1 MINKVL
7 ENQNLL
13 KLLFSFSIL
22 LIFLDSYQVLNTP
35 LSWVGNLLL
44 TLICLIIFRKEKMKF
59 NLLFFIIVFVTL
71 LPTIFSLFTMTY
83 NFVNLNYLGIRL
95 FSYLG
100 FILVFFVII
109 NFGYKEAIVES
120 LKIIFYLISI
130 MSIYFFIAQIFNI
143 PEPIRNR
150 PGTGILGFDIQT
162 TFWSSG
168 SHRMLGTFREPVFL
182 VSLLFPSFIVLHYKT
197 KNNFLFY
204 LLSGIIFGLTKSELS
219 LLLIFAIT
227 IVDIFLKNFKL
238 KNLIFFIS
246 YFLFFILPIQE
257 CDISPSNIEC
267 PNEDLSGTIE
277 EIVELDIAKDT
288 NELSNVE
295 NDIDNQ
301 ESNLTSLLNENRERL
316 DIISFTT
323 NRIFENT
330 GYGFLSINKVYT
342 EYLDQEVSHKM
353 YLTNRTLPKYLKVQY
368 LSDSFGT
375 GRYFLTYEIVN
386 IQNNFLFN
394 FFSIGMFYLILNILV
409 IIFSFQKNFS
419 HGLKVFLLL
428 ISIGLGSMED
438 LLPLFGLYLSL
449 MFTMEL
455 NES

>member
-1 MINKVL
+1 MINKVF

-13 KLLFSFSIL
+13 KLLFSFAIL

-44 TLICLIIFRKEKMKF
+44 TLICLIIFRKENMKF
-59 NLLFFIIVFVTL
+59 NLLYFVIVFVTL

-83 NFVNLNYLGIRL
+83 NSVNLNYLGIRL

-182 VSLLFPSFIVLHYKT
+182 VSLLFPSFIVLHYKS
-197 KNNFLFY
+197 KNNLSFY

-238 KNLIFFIS
+238 KNLIFFIT
-246 YFLFFILPIQE
+246 YLLFFILPIQE

-267 PNEDLSGTIE
+267 PNEDLHGTIE
-277 EIVELDIAKDT
+277 KIVELDIPKDT
-288 NELSNVE
+288 DESSNVK
-295 NDIDNQ
+295 NDLDSQ
-301 ESNLTSLLNENRERL
+301 ESNLTSLLNENRERI
-316 DIISFTT
+316 DTISFTT
-323 NRIFENT
+323 NKIFENT

-449 MFTMEL
+449 MFTMES

>member
-1 MINKVL
+1 MINKIL

-182 VSLLFPSFIVLHYKT
+182 VSLLFPSFIVLH
-197 KNNFLFY
+197 
-204 LLSGIIFGLTKSELS
+204 LS
-219 LLLIFAIT
+219 LIHI
-227 IVDIFLKNFKL
+227 
-238 KNLIFFIS
+238 
-246 YFLFFILPIQE
+246 
-257 CDISPSNIEC
+257 
-267 PNEDLSGTIE
+267 
-277 EIVELDIAKDT
+277 
-288 NELSNVE
+288 
-295 NDIDNQ
+295 
-301 ESNLTSLLNENRERL
+301 
-316 DIISFTT
+316 
-323 NRIFENT
+323 
-330 GYGFLSINKVYT
+330 
-342 EYLDQEVSHKM
+342 
-353 YLTNRTLPKYLKVQY
+353 
-368 LSDSFGT
+368 
-375 GRYFLTYEIVN
+375 
-386 IQNNFLFN
+386 
-394 FFSIGMFYLILNILV
+394 
-409 IIFSFQKNFS
+409 
-419 HGLKVFLLL
+419 
-428 ISIGLGSMED
+428 
-438 LLPLFGLYLSL
+438 
-449 MFTMEL
+449 
-455 NES
+455 

>member
-1 MINKVL
+1 MAFLFGLQDTLLDFFEKGGGVVL
-7 ENQNLL
+7 
-13 KLLFSFSIL
+13 FIGL
-22 LIFLDSYQVLNTP
+22 LIILMWS
-35 LSWVGNLLL
+35 
-44 TLICLIIFRKEKMKF
+44 
-59 NLLFFIIVFVTL
+59 
-71 LPTIFSLFTMTY
+71 
-83 NFVNLNYLGIRL
+83 
-95 FSYLG
+95 
-100 FILVFFVII
+100 FILERFW
-109 NFGYKEAIVES
+109 
-120 LKIIFYLISI
+120 
-130 MSIYFFIAQIFNI
+130 YFKYIHS
-143 PEPIRNR
+143 
-150 PGTGILGFDIQT
+150 D
-162 TFWSSG
+162 
-168 SHRMLGTFREPVFL
+168 
-182 VSLLFPSFIVLHYKT
+182 
-197 KNNFLFY
+197 
-204 LLSGIIFGLTKSELS
+204 
-219 LLLIFAIT
+219 
-227 IVDIFLKNFKL
+227 
-238 KNLIFFIS
+238 
-246 YFLFFILPIQE
+246 
-257 CDISPSNIEC
+257 
-267 PNEDLSGTIE
+267 
-277 EIVELDIAKDT
+277 
-288 NELSNVE
+288 VE

-323 NRIFENT
+323 NKIFENT

-394 FFSIGMFYLILNILV
+394 FFSIGMFYLILNVFV

-419 HGLKVFLLL
+419 HGLKVSLLL